1 MGLISEKAEVLQ
13 AELNEGVKIATSC
26 YSTAGDFLQ
35 CIYSVIVATN
45 HQKFRS
51 VQGVWFMNVPSLIFF
66 NDINHGY
73 REAVLKFL
81 ANIRNNVGIS
91 KNIE

>member
-1 MGLISEKAEVLQ
+1 
-13 AELNEGVKIATSC
+13 
-26 YSTAGDFLQ
+26 
-35 CIYSVIVATN
+35 
-45 HQKFRS
+45 
-51 VQGVWFMNVPSLIFF
+51 MNVPSLIFF